1 MRFELLDIY
10 RWIAIILMILFHINY
25 SLLNIFNINLL
36 NFSEYFWLIIWKIA
50 VFLFIFIAWIWF
62 FLAEKKYK
70 NKVFL
75 KYLKTSLKLFFIA
88 FIISFVTYF
97 ILDWTQFIRFWI
109 IHFFSLSFF
118 LILFFRKF
126 KFYNIFIW
134 TFILIYWFYYIPVI
148 KNEYLYFLW
157 FMYPWFK
164 SADYYPLIP
173 YFGLMLYWYSFWLIL
188 DRFNKLDLLK
198 SKSKDSSINLFLSYL
213 WKKSIIIYLIHQP
226 IILLVLYTFLR

>member
-148 KNEYLYFLW
+148 KNEYFYFLW

-198 SKSKDSSINLFLSYL
+198 SKSKDSSINLFFSYL